1 MGTKSALST
10 RKNPISKANDVHL
23 NKACIYLSLFL
34 LISWTNCQT
43 INMLSQVTQVGSGLP
58 TTLDGQPKYPSH
70 YKGTSG
76 KGYVFSAYT
85 QPGVDGPSFWIYS
98 DEGTGRLLGVFDGS
112 GFSFVRASVL
122 TDPRKLFAYAS
133 GGTTTA
139 QEHTLSYDSSS
150 GLYTQITWTTNS
162 AFLNQKCL
170 IYEAGTTNYLY
181 YTQDLT
187 TSGILHK
194 WDIVLATSLPNT
206 APAPYELSYSSVFY
220 GGCVLLFF
228 QATTYIEFVDRASMT
243 VAKTLTGSE
252 ASKQF
257 TVDNLDNLIMFM
269 LDVRSPYGL
278 KKLIMSMTSYG
289 VTATVPG
296 QGDFEYSDILNFGPY
311 QYIGLFR
318 YNEANRPL
326 RAYSKVSLVEAAPSV
341 YTPFSLSTYA
351 DETLVQGPSEGNKF
365 FLACALDN
373 NPVYNFQS
381 YYIQFD
387 LCSSRPGGA
396 GAANA
401 ICPSCPAGYYLNTV
415 GIANN
420 ECYPEG
426 WGLNKDTSA
435 LVPCADS
442 ACQTCAVSDVCQSCS
457 QLSSRP
463 YLLNSKCIDLPTIGK
478 KQGINPKREV
488 VPCAD
493 SNCVNCTNNY
503 QICTE
508 CDQANGLTLS
518 GTVCVED
525 TIRTIYVVNTR
536 FDPRQLIAAVE
547 FNTRIEMIPKIPL
560 NVSVIELGT
569 YVVRSCEDLKCRI
582 IP

>member
-1 MGTKSALST
+1 MASEHLKITLSKERQWVSREKT
-10 RKNPISKANDVHL
+10 SSRVE
-23 NKACIYLSLFL
+23 LSLYL
-34 LISWTNCQT
+34 LMLVKTVWCLDMIPDPFQQRIGTNT
-43 INMLSQVTQVGSGLP
+43 INSMPVYCRYPNLFNPGL
-58 TTLDGQPKYPSH
+58 GQP
-70 YKGTSG
+70 GEG
-76 KGYVFSAYT
+76 IIFGRWT
-85 QPGVDGPSFWIYS
+85 QPGTTATSYWMFSGDRI
-98 DEGTGRLLGVFDGS
+98 GRRIGMFDGS
-112 GFSFVRASVL
+112 GYFYVRQSVL
-122 TDPRKLFAYAS
+122 TIPKRMFSFAT

-162 AFLNQKCL
+162 AFLNPRGFF
-170 IYEAGTTNYLY
+170 YEAGTTNYLY
-181 YTQDLT
+181 YSHDLGAT
-187 TSGILHK
+187 ALIRK
-194 WDIVLATSLPNT
+194 WDIIARVGLAQT
-206 APAPYELSYSSVFY
+206 APSIPALIFSPTIY
-220 GGCVLLFF
+220 GQTFLVYTQSFTDML
-228 QATTYIEFVDRASMT
+228 FVDRASMT
-243 VAKTLTGSE
+243 VAKTLTGSVTP
-252 ASKQF
+252 KQF
-257 TVDNLDNLIMFM
+257 TVDNLNNSVLF
-269 LDVRSPYGL
+269 VCSNVSPYGFVKSVL
-278 KKLIMSMTSYG
+278 L
-289 VTATVPG
+289 ATVYAKTASVG
-296 QGDFEYSDILNFGPY
+296 NVNIEYSNILNFGPY
-311 QYIGLFR
+311 QYIGLVRWDTTPRAFR
-318 YNEANRPL
+318 MYNKADIIEVSTNLFTPIEL
-326 RAYSKVSLVEAAPSV
+326 PAY
-341 YTPFSLSTYA
+341 T

-365 FLACALDN
+365 FLYYASTGSS
-373 NPVYNFQS
+373 VYNFQS

-442 ACQTCAVSDVCQSCS
+442 VCRACS
-457 QLSSRP
+457 QSDKCTNCSISSNRSLILDFQCVDLSYVKLGR
-463 YLLNSKCIDLPTIGK
+463 
-478 KQGINPKREV
+478 GITPNRQI

-547 FNTRIEMIPKIPL
+547 FNTNIKID
-560 NVSVIELGT
+560 
-569 YVVRSCEDLKCRI
+569 RSNL
-582 IP
+582 